1 MEAGEG
7 QQRRP
12 RAKRPPGPSDES
24 LALRCRGGDIEA
36 FEALARRYQDRLFSY
51 ALRMLGSRE
60 DAEDAVQEIL
70 LRLYRSMGRF
80 DPRQRFVGWAF
91 GVAAHVCRD
100 ALRRKG
106 RRREEPVGEFHEASG
121 RPGPADDAEADERQA
136 LVLDAVMGLPPKY
149 REVVV
154 LHYLE
159 GMGYEEVAATLGIR
173 AEAARQR
180 ALRAREMLRGS
191 LEERGL

>member
-1 MEAGEG
+1 MGEE
-7 QQRRP
+7 RR
-12 RAKRPPGPSDES
+12 RRREPPAGPSDEA
-24 LALRCRGGDIEA
+24 LALRCRQGDLDA
-36 FEALARRYQDRLFSY
+36 FETLARRYQDRLFAY
-51 ALRMLGSRE
+51 ALRMLGSRQ

-80 DPRQRFVGWAF
+80 DARQRFVGWAF

-106 RRREEPVGEFHEASG
+106 RRREEPVGEFHQASSG
-121 RPGPADDAEADERQA
+121 PGPSEAASADERQA
-136 LVLDAVMGLPPKY
+136 LVAEAVMGLPPKY

-159 GMGYEEVAATLGIR
+159 GMGYEEAAATLGIR

-180 ALRAREMLRGS
+180 ALRARVMLRRA

>member
-1 MEAGEG
+1 
-7 QQRRP
+7 
-12 RAKRPPGPSDES
+12 
-24 LALRCRGGDIEA
+24 
-36 FEALARRYQDRLFSY
+36 
-51 ALRMLGSRE
+51 
-60 DAEDAVQEIL
+60 
-70 LRLYRSMGRF
+70 
-80 DPRQRFVGWAF
+80 
-91 GVAAHVCRD
+91 
-100 ALRRKG
+100 
-106 RRREEPVGEFHEASG
+106 
-121 RPGPADDAEADERQA
+121 
-136 LVLDAVMGLPPKY
+136 VMGLPPKY